1 MVLIH
6 DVVETKLIVFKLK
19 QPFFHP
25 HIGVQGKYYTL
36 MDLPVHGEQIEPS
49 TILIVSFSCELRS
62 II

>member
-1 MVLIH
+1 MAFIY

-25 HIGVQGKYYTL
+25 HRGVQGKYYTL
-36 MDLPVHGEQIEPS
+36 MDLPVHGEQIELS
-49 TILIVSFSCELRS
+49 TILVVSFSCELQL